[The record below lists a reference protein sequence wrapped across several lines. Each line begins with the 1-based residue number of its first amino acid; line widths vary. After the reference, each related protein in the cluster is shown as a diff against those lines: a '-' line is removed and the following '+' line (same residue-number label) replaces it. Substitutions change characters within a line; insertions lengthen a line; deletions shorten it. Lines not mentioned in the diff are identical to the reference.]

1 MSLPEP
7 LIQLAEQL
15 RLLPGVGS
23 KTALK
28 YAFRILELSDEQA
41 ENLLA
46 SMNSVRQGIKNC
58 PRCYHIS
65 EEDLCVI
72 CADDT
77 RDTTTLC
84 VVEDARDVIAFE
96 RVKDYRG
103 QYHVLGGTISPMN
116 NISPAQLNIDSLAAR
131 IAEGGI
137 REVIIATNPT
147 LEGEATAMYLSKLLT
162 PQGVS
167 VSRLAYGLPAGADLE
182 YADEVTLSRAM
193 SGRKVL

>member
-1 MSLPEP
+1 MSLPQP
-7 LIQLAEQL
+7 LLQLAEQL

-28 YAFRILELSDEQA
+28 YAFRILELQDEQA
-41 ENLLA
+41 TNLLDA
-46 SMNSVRQGIKNC
+46 ITSVRMQIKNC
-58 PRCYHIS
+58 PRCFHIS
-65 EEDLCVI
+65 EDDLCIV

-77 RDTTTLC
+77 RDFTTLC

-116 NISPAQLNIDSLAAR
+116 NVSPAQLNIDSLVAR
-131 IAEGGI
+131 ISGGAI

-162 PQGVS
+162 PHGVS